1 MTARVTAHF
10 YICYFSCGKDK
21 GAPCA
26 KTRLQHQL
34 WQDTGEPNTRMSNVR
49 CSERAQPPKSGGL
62 GGAHDPA
69 VMSWGS
75 PDMIRG
81 SPHMIRGGSLT

>member
-1 MTARVTAHF
+1 MAARSFFLCTWKKVCTVPKRAGTQ
-10 YICYFSCGKDK
+10 Y
-21 GAPCA
+21 P
-26 KTRLQHQL
+26 QL
-34 WQDTGEPNTRMSNVR
+34 WQDTGTNVR
-49 CSERAQPPKSGGL
+49 RSERAQPPKSGGL
-62 GGAHDPA
+62 DGAHDPA